1 MQAQTRGWLTL
12 VLVTIIWGTTFALVK
27 DATAELPASAISLGR
42 FVVAGLILAPF
53 AKAPRKTYLDGI
65 WLGALM
71 FVGYATQA
79 LGLETT
85 SANRSA
91 FITGLNVVMVP
102 LFLGVAPYLGLLK
115 GKGSKI
121 GWRLWVAAL
130 LSIAGIALISAEG
143 GPWTVGDSWTVL
155 CAVSYAIY
163 ILSAARYAPRHP
175 VLGLATVQVW
185 TMILCCLIWVA
196 FDIRSL
202 GWSEVINSDCS
213 IWPLVYLGSIATAG
227 TIVLQTSAQRFV
239 TATQAAVTYALEPV
253 FGALFSW
260 FWIQERIG
268 PSGWLGA
275 SMVVGA
281 TLLAQLASAS
291 KQKADSKAG
300 TSPSDR

>member
-42 FVVAGLILAPF
+42 FVVAGLLLAPF
-53 AKAPRKTYLDGI
+53 AKAPRETWIDGV
-65 WLGALM
+65 WLGVLM

-102 LFLGVAPYLGLLK
+102 LFLGLAPYLGILK
-115 GKGSKI
+115 DKGSKI
-121 GWRLWVAAL
+121 GWRLWIAAL
-130 LSIAGIALISAEG
+130 LSITGIALISAEG

-155 CAVSYAIY
+155 CAVSYAVY
-163 ILSAARYAPRHP
+163 ILLAARYAPRHP

-185 TMILCCLIWVA
+185 TMIACCLIWVA
-196 FDIRSL
+196 FDVRSL
-202 GWSEVINSDCS
+202 GWSAVINTDCS
-213 IWPLVYLGSIATAG
+213 LWPIIYLGSIATAG
-227 TIVLQTSAQRFV
+227 TIVLQTFAQRFV

-253 FGALFSW
+253 FGAIFSW

-268 PSGWLGA
+268 PTGWLGA

-281 TLLAQLASAS
+281 TLLAQLASAGE
-291 KQKADSKAG
+291 KKAG
-300 TSPSDR
+300 TQTDAVPE